1 MGAMGN
7 LHTFDAFN
15 NPTSGDSFYTSNPG
29 GESLGAYNF
38 VASNVWKLF
47 MSASVPGIPYGQS
60 VGIIYRFYSSN
71 RL

>member
-7 LHTFDAFN
+7 LHTFDSFFYPYNQA
-15 NPTSGDSFYTSNPG
+15 TQRGGDTFYTSNPG

-47 MSASVPGIPYGQS
+47 MSATVPGLSLIH
-60 VGIIYRFYSSN
+60 I
-71 RL
+71 